1 MLLLFQVCF
10 FVGIALIIISLLLG
24 SLFDIAGMDGLNL
37 DFGGSSLSL
46 PVSPVVFVLFLA
58 VFGGSGWMITEY
70 VPALLGVLALLIAIV
85 PGLIICFLVQ
95 HFIVT
100 PLKKAQN
107 TSTPEAQD
115 LIGLPAVV
123 SESIL
128 ERGFG
133 EIRYVINGNSYT
145 SPAKSIDGIELKAG
159 VNVAIC
165 WIEGYVF
172 YVTSTENI

>member
-37 DFGGSSLSL
+37 DFGGSSLAL
-46 PVSPVVFVLFLA
+46 PVSPIVFVLFTA
-58 VFGGSGWMITEY
+58 IFGGIGWLLTDS
-70 VPALLGVLALLIAIV
+70 VPGLLVLFTLLIAIV
-85 PGLIICFLVQ
+85 SGVIICFLVQ

-107 TSTPEAQD
+107 TSAPEVHD
-115 LIGLPAVV
+115 LIGLPAMV
-123 SESIL
+123 SETIM
-128 ERGFG
+128 ENGFG

-145 SPAKSIDGIELKAG
+145 SPSKSIDGRELKAG

>member
-24 SLFDIAGMDGLNL
+24 SVFDIVGIDGLNL
-37 DFGGSSLSL
+37 DFGGSSLAL
-46 PVSPVVFVLFLA
+46 PVSPVVFVLFTA
-58 VFGGSGWMITEY
+58 IFGGIGWVLTDY
-70 VPALLGVLALLIAIV
+70 APGLLGLFIVLIAVVSGI
-85 PGLIICFLVQ
+85 IICFLVQ
-95 HFIVT
+95 HFIIT

-107 TSTPEAQD
+107 TSAPEAHE

-123 SESIL
+123 SETIF
-128 ERGFG
+128 EQGFG

-145 SPAKSIDGIELKAG
+145 SPAKSIDGGELKTG
-159 VNVAIC
+159 INVAIC